1 MLGHVAN
8 YCPFRS
14 RTTLAKNSTSI
25 LSVWNT
31 IREHFGFQVT
41 GAHFSDF
48 ANLHLEAEKR
58 LEDLFQRLM
67 AFVEDTLLR
76 ANRLSHHGEVATEDE
91 NFIVLT
97 WLLRIYPDL
106 PRLVKQ
112 TYGTELR
119 SRTLA
124 SIKPEIFQALTS
136 VLEEICAADDAKILC
151 TAVSNSRRPAGPK
164 VPYKGR
170 TRPSQLSPVHFE
182 NRQVDPT
189 AVTL

>member
-1 MLGHVAN
+1 MLGQVAN
-8 YCPFRS
+8 YCPVRF
-14 RTTLAKNSTSI
+14 RTTLAKNLSSI

-48 ANLHLEAEKR
+48 ANLHLEAEER

-67 AFVEDTLLR
+67 AFVEDILLR

-97 WLLRIYPDL
+97 WLRLIYPDL

-112 TYGTELR
+112 RYGTELG

-124 SIKPEIFQALTS
+124 SIKPEISQALTS
-136 VLEEICAADDAKILC
+136 VLEEIRAADDAKILR

-164 VPYKGR
+164 VPYKGI
-170 TRPSQLSPVHFE
+170 TSPSQLSPVHFG